1 MKTQN
6 EHPARSIK
14 VIGVGG
20 AGVNIVAQ
28 LMARGLAGLQF
39 AVLNTDNPA
48 DGAEFFALEARRVR
62 SLDAASAALVDVV
75 LAEHS
80 EKLSA
85 WFAGA
90 DVVFVVTGLGGKT
103 GSGLSPAVA
112 RLAKNAGALVLGF
125 AGTPFEF
132 EGGRRMT
139 QAQRGLEQ
147 LRAVADGVVCLPNRK
162 ITRLIDENTG
172 VLDAFRLAGELLAD
186 GAQGVWRLLSCH
198 GLIEIH
204 FEDLRDLIRAGR
216 TENLFA
222 AAEAS
227 GPNRVREVVEKLIA
241 HPLLDSGRALSTA
254 GSVLVSLVGGPG
266 LTLAEVNRVMEQINR
281 QCEGAQVLMGAAID
295 AAFADRLAVTVI
307 AAARENAVVPEVS
320 PVAMGL
326 NEQMLDPQETLRPAS
341 RFVPPPP
348 SLTAEKLEELAGKK
362 SGGRGRRNSSK
373 MRQEQLPLEIISKG
387 RFDKSEPT
395 VRNGED
401 LDQPTFIRRGL
412 VLN

>member
-1 MKTQN
+1 MTTQKEN
-6 EHPARSIK
+6 SARTIK
-14 VIGVGG
+14 VIGVGT

-28 LMARGLAGLQF
+28 LQACGLAGLKF
-39 AVLNTDNPA
+39 AVLNTDRPA
-48 DGAEFFALEARRVR
+48 IAAEMFALDARRVR
-62 SLDAASAALVDVV
+62 DLDVADAAQVDAV

-80 EKLSA
+80 EKLAA

-90 DVVFVVTGLGGKT
+90 DVVFVITGLGGKI
-103 GSGLSPAVA
+103 GSGLSPEVA
-112 RLAKNAGALVLGF
+112 RIAKNSGALVLGF

-132 EGGRRMT
+132 EGARRMA

-147 LRAVADGVVCLPNRK
+147 LRMAADGVVCLPNRK
-162 ITRLIDENTG
+162 IARLIDENTS
-172 VLDAFRLAGELLAD
+172 VLDAFRLASELLAD
-186 GAQGVWRLLSCH
+186 GARGVWQLLNCR

-216 TENLFA
+216 AENLFA
-222 AAEAS
+222 TAEAS
-227 GPNRVREVVEKLIA
+227 GPNRGREVVEKLIA
-241 HPLLDSGRALSTA
+241 HPLLDRGRALSTA
-254 GSVLVSLVGGPG
+254 GTVLVSLVGGPG

-295 AAFADRLAVTVI
+295 AAFADRLAVTMI
-307 AAARENAVVPEVS
+307 AAARENTVVAEVS

-362 SGGRGRRNSSK
+362 SGVRGRRNSSRMK
-373 MRQEQLPLEIISKG
+373 QEQLPLEIISKG